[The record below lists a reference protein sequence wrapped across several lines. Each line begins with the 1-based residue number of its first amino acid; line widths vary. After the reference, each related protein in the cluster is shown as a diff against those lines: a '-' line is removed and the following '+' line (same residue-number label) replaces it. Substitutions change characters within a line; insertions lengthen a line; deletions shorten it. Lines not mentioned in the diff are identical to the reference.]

1 MCWWYHIQ
9 QLRQQHSLHMCCPS
23 DAGGAVVGAVL
34 SLAVRRMHP
43 DTHAASKGNAGCA
56 ILGSGIAVAGT
67 VVVGA
72 CSMT

>member
-1 MCWWYHIQ
+1 M
-9 QLRQQHSLHMCCPS
+9 
-23 DAGGAVVGAVL
+23 GAVL

-43 DTHAASKGNAGCA
+43 DTHAASKGNAGSA

-67 VVVGA
+67 VVVGV